1 MPNKIERQSSVGD
14 SITVTATVADN
25 KKIPYGAAGGG
36 LVIVEA
42 VSGATSLV
50 WSVAVGPEA
59 TPVTANSGTADIV
72 TAVSAGKAYPIPEAL
87 FGAPFIVASA
97 NSGTATIRV
106 CVKG

>member
-1 MPNKIERQSSVGD
+1 MPNKIERLSSVGD
-14 SITVTATVADN
+14 SLTVTANAADN

-42 VSGATSLV
+42 VSGAASLA

-59 TPVTANSGTADIV
+59 TPVAADSGSGAIV
-72 TAVSAGKAYPIPEAL
+72 TSVSAGKAYPIPEAL
-87 FGAPFIVASA
+87 FGAPYIVAA
-97 NSGTATIRV
+97 ADAGTATIRV